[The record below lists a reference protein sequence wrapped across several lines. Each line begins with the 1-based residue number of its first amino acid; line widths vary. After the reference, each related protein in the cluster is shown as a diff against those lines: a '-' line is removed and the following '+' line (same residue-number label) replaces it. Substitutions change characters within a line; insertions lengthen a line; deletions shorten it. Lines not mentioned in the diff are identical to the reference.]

1 MPLKRAVLRKSL
13 ETIKIVP
20 QLRAVFCSRL
30 EIVPQLQEVL
40 RKSSKTLKILADS
53 KVHVFLG
60 NKPAFF
66 DLGGFLLEG
75 IKLFY

>member
-1 MPLKRAVLRKSL
+1 MPLKEAVLRKSL
-13 ETIKIVP
+13 ETIKIAP

-40 RKSSKTLKILADS
+40 RKRLKTSTILADLE
-53 KVHVFLG
+53 VHVFLG
-60 NKPAFF
+60 NKPAFL